1 MVRNG
6 LRNLHNE
13 DVARRLAEDE
23 ERRALVAGWWECNRC
38 FLRVVQSK
46 HGWLCPGCGNRC
58 EKEWQELRV
67 Y

>member
-1 MVRNG
+1 
-6 LRNLHNE
+6 
-13 DVARRLAEDE
+13 
-23 ERRALVAGWWECNRC
+23 
-38 FLRVVQSK
+38 VQSK